1 MELQSQSIVTYN
13 YLKKQT
19 LVTLICILALNLA
32 CNWDALPW
40 AQKKLWNGKKNFF
53 FKFCKIGHSADL
65 AFEYIYQI
73 KLYIRSNSCLRIS

>member
-19 LVTLICILALNLA
+19 LVTLIRILALNLA

-40 AQKKLWNGKKNFF
+40 AQKKLWNGKTNFF
-53 FKFCKIGHSADL
+53 F
-65 AFEYIYQI
+65 
-73 KLYIRSNSCLRIS
+73 